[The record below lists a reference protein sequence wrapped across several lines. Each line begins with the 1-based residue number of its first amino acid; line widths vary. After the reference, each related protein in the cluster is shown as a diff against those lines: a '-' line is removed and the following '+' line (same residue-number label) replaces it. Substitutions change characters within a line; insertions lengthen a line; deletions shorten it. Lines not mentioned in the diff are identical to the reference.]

1 MVGFHAGLAYI
12 FCGMTM
18 HDLDKER
25 WRLSRLYGSM
35 TEGEV
40 EKLAA
45 DAGSLS
51 EAAKWALKM
60 DLSRRGLKTK
70 LEEAGPLPKAA
81 EAFQV
86 GHSPQVYD
94 AAGSACGEEH
104 SRLGGH
110 RIVSRRS
117 EHHSD
122 GLVFVE
128 RAGRVSNC
136 AFAKRMSRPLRLC
149 WIKAGNVHPM
159 SKVQK
164 SRGSL
169 VG

>member
-70 LEEAGPLPKAA
+70 LEEAEPAPKPAKLSKLMIIRQHMTLP
-81 EAFQV
+81 EALV
-86 GHSPQVYD
+86 AKSILD
-94 AAGSACGEEH
+94 SAGIESFLGDQNIIRMDWFLSNA
-104 SRLGGH
+104 LGGVKL
-110 RIVSRRS
+110 RVR
-117 EHHSD
+117 EED
-122 GLVFVE
+122 VEAAAALLDQGWE
-128 RAGRVSNC
+128 RASDVKS
-136 AFAKRMSRPLRLC
+136 AKE
-149 WIKAGNVHPM
+149 
-159 SKVQK
+159 
-164 SRGSL
+164 
-169 VG
+169 

>member
-1 MVGFHAGLAYI
+1 
-12 FCGMTM
+12 M

-70 LEEAGPLPKAA
+70 LEEAKPPRETAKLSKLVILRQRMTLPEALVAKSILDSAGIESFLGDQNIIRMDWFLSNALGGVKLRVREEDVEAATELLNHNWSDGPDIKAA
-81 EAFQV
+81 E
-86 GHSPQVYD
+86 
-94 AAGSACGEEH
+94 E
-104 SRLGGH
+104 
-110 RIVSRRS
+110 
-117 EHHSD
+117 
-122 GLVFVE
+122 
-128 RAGRVSNC
+128 
-136 AFAKRMSRPLRLC
+136 
-149 WIKAGNVHPM
+149 
-159 SKVQK
+159 
-164 SRGSL
+164 
-169 VG
+169 